1 MEMQNRE
8 VETNSIPRI
17 GEPAPSFEIET
28 THGVISS
35 ESYKGKWFILF
46 SHPSDFT
53 PVCTTEFIGFQRIF
67 PELQELNTELIG
79 LSIDSVHSHIAWVR
93 NIEEKF
99 NVKIEFPIIADLNKE
114 VAIKYGM
121 LMAGN
126 ESTEASRAVFVVDD
140 KQVIRAIIYY
150 PLSTGRNMDEILRLV
165 KALQTADEYTV
176 ATPADW
182 VPGDK
187 VIVKPPRT
195 QQEAEERANS
205 SEYEYVDWYFS
216 KKDI

>member
-1 MEMQNRE
+1 MEMKNQE
-8 VETNSIPRI
+8 VETTSIPRI

-28 THGVISS
+28 THGVINS

-99 NVKIEFPIIADLNKE
+99 QVKIEFPIIADLNKE

-126 ESTEASRAVFVVDD
+126 QSTEASRAVFVVDD

-165 KALQTADEYTV
+165 RALQTADEYAV

-182 VPGDK
+182 MPGEK

-195 QQEAEERANS
+195 QQEADERANS
-205 SEYEYVDWYFS
+205 DEYDYVDWYFS
-216 KKDI
+216 KKNI

>member
-1 MEMQNRE
+1 MEKQNTE
-8 VETNSIPRI
+8 IETTSIPRI

-28 THGVISS
+28 THGVINS
-35 ESYKGKWFILF
+35 ESYTGKWFILF

-99 NVKIEFPIIADLNKE
+99 NVKIDFPIIADLNKE

-126 ESTEASRAVFVVDD
+126 QSTEASRAVFVVDD

-165 KALQTADEYTV
+165 RALQTADEHTV

-182 VPGDK
+182 MPGDK

-195 QQEAEERANS
+195 QQEADERANS
-205 SEYEYVDWYFS
+205 DEYEYVDWYFS
-216 KKDI
+216 KKNL

>member
-8 VETNSIPRI
+8 VETTSMPRI

-28 THGVISS
+28 THGMISS
-35 ESYKGKWFILF
+35 KSYKGKWFILF

-67 PELQELNTELIG
+67 PELQKLNTELIG

-99 NVKIEFPIIADLNKE
+99 NVKIGFPIIADLNKE

-126 ESTEASRAVFVVDD
+126 QSTEASRAVFVVDD
-140 KQVIRAIIYY
+140 KQIIRAIIYY

-165 KALQTADEYTV
+165 KALQTADEHSV

-182 VPGDK
+182 LPGEK

-216 KKDI
+216 KKNL

>member
-1 MEMQNRE
+1 MQNRE
-8 VETNSIPRI
+8 VQTTSIPRI

-28 THGVISS
+28 THGMISS

-53 PVCTTEFIGFQRIF
+53 PVCTTEFIGFQRIY
-67 PELQELNTELIG
+67 PELKQLNTELIG

-126 ESTEASRAVFVVDD
+126 QSTEASRAVFVVDE
-140 KQVIRAIIYY
+140 KQVIRAMIYY

-165 KALQTADEYTV
+165 KALQTADEHTV

-182 VPGDK
+182 LPGEK

-216 KKDI
+216 KKNI